1 MNKTFG
7 RYLTCVVLQMII
19 FGIGSASGYADERS
33 PEAKEPAAPGKLIDV
48 GGYRLHIHCTGEG
61 QPAVVFL
68 YGGGAYSLD
77 FSLVQP
83 KVAKFTSAC
92 SYDRAGDAWSDIGPS
107 PRTMRQNAYELH
119 SLLSG
124 AEIKGP
130 YVLVGHSY
138 GGILARIYAR
148 DYPEEVAGMVLV
160 DSTHESTQLIFN
172 DKVKRIRLLSSGKAI
187 PPVRRNAAP
196 TQDKKPTEKARPTP
210 SDNKLDAPYNK
221 LPPEA
226 QSLRLWAQSL
236 PRHPDMDYFPE
247 ELQEIYESRKKT
259 TYPLGD
265 IPLIVLSGAIH
276 SYPEGL
282 DVSADELT
290 KEKKE
295 HQADLLNLSRNSK
308 QIIAKKSGHEIH
320 LDEPDLVV
328 AAIREVVDAVKE
340 RQALRKKLEAGCAK
354 VAEAYRK
361 KDIKMFMEGGDA
373 TPDFSLTLL
382 DGKTLDGKTVTREQ
396 TEAAIKQKMDR
407 IKSVNYLRVEIGDIT
422 VTGNTAVVITT
433 QHFSRVITGPDG
445 KEHTVVTSGTV
456 HRETWVKTATGW
468 KCKHIQETKQGKE
481 IVDGEPAKGP

>member
-1 MNKTFG
+1 MDNSLG
-7 RYLTCVVLQMII
+7 RCLTCVVLQMII
-19 FGIGSASGYADERS
+19 LGTWSAPGHADERS
-33 PEAKEPAAPGKLIDV
+33 TEAKNPAAPGKLIDV

-68 YGGGAYSLD
+68 YGGGAYSVD

-107 PRTMRQNAYELH
+107 PRTLRQNAYELH

-130 YVLVGHSY
+130 YVLAGHSY

-160 DSTHESTQLIFN
+160 DSTHESTQLFFN
-172 DKVKRIRLLSSGKAI
+172 NKVKRIRLLSSGKAI

-196 TQDKKPTEKARPTP
+196 TPDKKSTEKATSTP
-210 SDNKLDAPYNK
+210 AENKLDAPYNK

-265 IPLIVLSGAIH
+265 IPLIVLSGDIH

-290 KEKKE
+290 KEKKD

-340 RQALRKKLEAGCAK
+340 RQALRKELEAGCAK
-354 VAEAYRK
+354 VAEAFKK
-361 KDIKMFMEGGDA
+361 KDIKMFMEGGH
-373 TPDFSLTLL
+373 PDFSLTFLN
-382 DGKTLDGKTVTREQ
+382 GKTATREQ
-396 TEAAIKQKMDR
+396 VEAAVKRNMDR
-407 IKSVNYLRVEIGDIT
+407 IKSVNYLKVEIGDIT
-422 VTGNTAVVITT
+422 VTGNTAVVVTT
-433 QHFSRVITGPDG
+433 QHFSRVVAGPDG
-445 KEHTVVTSGTV
+445 KEHTVLTSGTV

-481 IVDGEPAKGP
+481 IVDGEPAKQP

>member
-1 MNKTFG
+1 MDKVLG
-7 RYLTCVVLQMII
+7 RCLACVVLQTIML
-19 FGIGSASGYADERS
+19 GIWFAPRHAEGRS
-33 PEAKEPAAPGKLIDV
+33 PEANEPAPLGKLIDV

-61 QPAVVFL
+61 EPAVVFL
-68 YGGGAYSLD
+68 YGGGAYSVD

-83 KVAKFTSAC
+83 KAAKFTSAC

-107 PRTMRQNAYELH
+107 PRTMRQNAHELH

-138 GGILARIYAR
+138 GGILARVYAR

-172 DKVKRIRLLSSGKAI
+172 NKVKRIRLLSSGKAI
-187 PPVRRNAAP
+187 PPVRRNAAS
-196 TQDKKPTEKARPTP
+196 TLDKKPAEKARP
-210 SDNKLDAPYNK
+210 SLSENKLNAPYNK

-282 DVSADELT
+282 NVSADELT
-290 KEKKE
+290 KEKKD

-340 RQALRKKLEAGCAK
+340 RQALRKELEAGSAK
-354 VAEAYRK
+354 VAEAYKK
-361 KDIKMFMEGGDA
+361 KDIKMFMEGGH
-373 TPDFSLTLL
+373 PDFSLTLL
-382 DGKTLDGKTVTREQ
+382 NGKTVTREQ
-396 TEAAIKQKMDR
+396 GEAAVKRNMDR
-407 IKSVNYLRVEIGDIT
+407 IKSVNYLKIEIGDIT
-422 VTGNTAVVITT
+422 VTGNTAIVVTT
-433 QHFSRVITGPDG
+433 QHFSRVIAGPDG